1 MQIRLSIIT
10 LMLVTA
16 FAVSAAEVDMSQCA
30 FPAPP
35 EVPDGAS
42 ATEEQMAGAAS
53 AVRAYVGETQTA
65 LECLGELETALGEE
79 ITADQRTS
87 IVDNYNAHVDE
98 MNAVASEYNQ
108 QVRVFKGNE

>member
-1 MQIRLSIIT
+1 MQSRLSIAT
-10 LMLVTA
+10 LMLASA
-16 FAVSAAEVDMSQCA
+16 FAVSAAELDMSQCA
-30 FPAPP
+30 FPAAP

-65 LECLGELETALGEE
+65 LECLEALETSLGEE
-79 ITADQRTS
+79 ITPDQRTS

-98 MNAVASEYNQ
+98 MNAVAGEYNL
-108 QVRVFKGNE
+108 QVRRFKGEE